1 MASSLHVIDA
11 DGHVEPALVLDWA
24 RAIGGTDG
32 AAVATSAKRWFD
44 LVGHG
49 SSTQAGAW
57 DPRARL
63 ADMSTDGID
72 LAVLFGSSRGPSS
85 VSGGDRRLEPA
96 IARAFNDWLAEY
108 CGEDRNRLKAAAWV
122 VLHDIDAACAEAKRA
137 VETRDAAGVVF
148 NPCTDHYSLD
158 DPRFFELYQLLQDLD
173 VPLLVHGTGAV
184 GEFLTQRYQTH
195 SQRHAVAFPLS
206 IQMATMDLV
215 CGGVLERFPRL
226 RVALLEAGVGWLPW
240 WVDRLDEHYELAP
253 YSSPFISEKPSAL
266 VARYAAENRIFW
278 SCEPDEACLGA
289 AIDFVGPGAVVFA
302 SDYPHVDCTFP
313 GAVDLVRKRDD
324 VDDGVKQRLLH
335 DNALA
340 LYGERL
346 LR

>member
-1 MASSLHVIDA
+1 MPSLPQVVDA

-24 RAIGGTDG
+24 RAIGGADG
-32 AAVATSAKRWFD
+32 DEVAMAAKRWFD

-49 SSTQAGAW
+49 SSTHAGAW

-63 ADMSTDGID
+63 VDMTTDGID

-85 VSGGDRRLEPA
+85 VSGGDRRLEPV
-96 IARAFNDWLAEY
+96 IAHAFNDWLADY
-108 CGEDRNRLKAAAWV
+108 CSEDRGRLKPAAWV
-122 VLHDIDAACAEAKRA
+122 ALHDVDAACAEARRA
-137 VETRDAAGVVF
+137 VETRDAVGIVF
-148 NPCTDHYSLD
+148 SPCTDSYSLD
-158 DPRFFELYQLLQDLD
+158 DPRFFDLYHLVQDLD

-184 GEFLTQRYQTH
+184 GDFLSQRYQTH
-195 SQRHAVAFPLS
+195 TRRHAVAFPLS

-215 CGGVLERFPRL
+215 CGGVLERFDRL

-240 WVDRLDEHYELAP
+240 WIDRLDEHHELAP
-253 YSSPFISEKPSAL
+253 YASPFISADPSTL
-266 VARYAAENRIFW
+266 VARYVAENRIFC

-289 AIDFVGPGAVVFA
+289 AIDCVGTSAVVFA

-324 VDDGVKQRLLH
+324 LDATAKQRLLC
-335 DNALA
+335 DNALT

-346 LR
+346 LP